1 MAYQVKLDIFEG
13 PLDLL
18 LFFIQRDEI
27 DIYDIPISRITD
39 QYLGYLDLLIQ
50 LNIGVAGEYIRMAA
64 TLMRIK
70 ARTLLPQLAV
80 TGEDEEIEDPR
91 AELVQMLLEYK
102 QFKEIA
108 TDLKVRETEYLQ
120 YYQRQPNLRI
130 IDTDVS
136 PDEVLN
142 DVTLYDLMH
151 TFQELLKNIPE
162 PVTHNIK
169 RIDVTI
175 RQQSRY
181 IVSLLQGKSS
191 VYFSE
196 IMQDLQSK
204 IVVIVT
210 FIALLDMIKNRRVN
224 IFQNEVFDD
233 FRIEMKNETVKA

>member
-142 DVTLYDLMH
+142 DVTIYDLMH